1 VSGLEMFFTISDL
14 SGALNCSPI
23 SGGHVKITLICLFE
37 TASMATPANGNTRL
51 RFGTFEIDLV
61 GQELFKRG
69 VPVHLQDKPFQIL
82 AFLLEHPGEI
92 VTREELQKRLWPNG
106 TFVEFDKGLNTAVKK
121 LRQALLDSADSPVY
135 IETLPRRGYRF
146 IAPITADSFYEPN
159 GKAGSVDG
167 KDTAGQNGA
176 NASGRVSE
184 AGGVSGRLTDMRYM
198 VFAVVLLVALAGIAI
213 FVRYKPQG
221 RAAASVAQGMSLTR
235 LTQNGKI
242 REMAISPNGQYVT
255 FALSEGLTQSLWL
268 REVRSGDELQLLAP
282 DTVNFSGLEF
292 SRDGGSVYF
301 IRSEKTNPVFSY
313 LCRIPSAGGSAEQL
327 IRDADSPVSFSPD
340 GKRFVYTRGYPPRDI
355 TQVRIADR
363 DGANDHA
370 LLDISGQQVYE
381 AGATWSPNNESIA
394 VPIHVIGKESRFI
407 LYVISLTS
415 ARATE
420 FYSSQGAIGRPMW
433 SGSGDRLLVTLEDV
447 RTHRGQLWTLPYP
460 SGEARRLTND
470 FSDYSSAIDLTNDGT
485 KLAAIVTSTISNLW
499 VASADDLSRATQ
511 VTSGEPSLFQIRAL
525 PDRRLLALGSGVWV
539 MDGDAS
545 HRTRFEQVEDPRSIE
560 TCKRSVLI
568 VRNKDGN
575 AQLTRFGLDGS
586 DAAAITGG
594 ELLSPICSPDEKFVY
609 YLNFARHPKGIQ
621 RISTED
627 GSTASVAKVLGDTLF
642 GNLAISPDGA
652 LLAYPYQQYSPPL
665 VALAVLSSKGGP
677 PIKQF
682 RMPGFLGHVRWAPKG
697 DALQYLQTQD
707 GATNLWEQRLEGG
720 GPRQLTHFSV
730 GQIFDFDWSHDQKQL
745 LMTRGQVTRDVVLI
759 EHFQSSH

>member
-1 VSGLEMFFTISDL
+1 
-14 SGALNCSPI
+14 
-23 SGGHVKITLICLFE
+23 
-37 TASMATPANGNTRL
+37 MATPGNRYPRL
-51 RFGTFEIDLV
+51 KFGTFELDLAEN
-61 GQELFKRG
+61 ELWRKG
-69 VPVHLQDKPFQIL
+69 VSTRLQDKPFQIL
-82 AFLLEHPGEI
+82 RLLVERPGEI
-92 VTREELQKRLWPNG
+92 VTREELQKRLWPDG

-146 IAPITADSFYEPN
+146 IAPITSDSFYEPN
-159 GKAGSVDG
+159 GKAGSIDG
-167 KDTAGQNGA
+167 KDTAGQNSV
-176 NASGRVSE
+176 NAGSRVSEGVPGPEGRVS
-184 AGGVSGRLTDMRYM
+184 SRLTDMRNM
-198 VFAVVLLVALAGIAI
+198 VFAVVLLVVALAGIAI
-213 FVRYKPQG
+213 FVRHKPQG

-255 FALSEGLTQSLWL
+255 FALNDGLTQSLWL

-292 SRDGGSVYF
+292 SPDGASVYF
-301 IRSEKTNPVFSY
+301 IRSEKTNPVFGY
-313 LCRIPSAGGSAEQL
+313 LCRIPSAGGSVEQL

-355 TQVRIADR
+355 TEVRIADR

-370 LLDISGQQVYE
+370 LVEVPGHQVYE

-420 FYSSQGAIGRPMW
+420 IYSSQGAIGRPMW
-433 SGSGDRLLVTLEDV
+433 SGSGDRLLVTLEDL
-447 RTHRGQLWTLPYP
+447 RTHRGQLWTLSYP
-460 SGEARRLTND
+460 SGEAQRLTND

-485 KLAAIVTSTISNLW
+485 KLVAIVTNKISNLW
-499 VASADDLSRATQ
+499 VAGAGDLSRATQ

-539 MDGDAS
+539 MDRDAS
-545 HRTRFEQVEDPRSIE
+545 RRTRFGQVDEPRSIE
-560 TCKRSVLI
+560 TCKGSVLI

-575 AQLTRFGLDGS
+575 AQLTRLGLDGS
-586 DAAAITGG
+586 NAAAIAGG
-594 ELLSPICSPDEKFVY
+594 EMLSPVCSPDEKFVY
-609 YLNFARHPKGIQ
+609 YLNFTRHPKGIQ

-642 GNLAISPDGA
+642 GNLTISPDGT

-682 RMPGFLGHVRWAPKG
+682 KMPGFLGHVRWAPKG

-759 EHFQSSH
+759 EHFQSSR